1 MTELRPAIRT
11 DLGAIVAAGLVCL
24 VVVVAIP
31 GAVVVRT
38 VTGLPFM
45 LFGVGYCVMRAV
57 LGPRRSDVATSAVLS
72 IALSIAAAIVI
83 GLVLYAA
90 GIAFDARSVIAG
102 DVLIAAGAA
111 GVAARRSGARTWPS
125 RSATPAVP
133 GREWLWGLLVAAA
146 VFAAAV
152 LYLARPLTDGSV
164 AGYTA
169 LAAFRS
175 GAGEIAVEVDNER
188 NQRAAL
194 QLRITGSALTV
205 APRAIS
211 LAPGGRWQGQIAVG
225 ASAGATIDITLY
237 RDGAPGAILR
247 QVILRG

>member
-1 MTELRPAIRT
+1 
-11 DLGAIVAAGLVCL
+11 
-24 VVVVAIP
+24 
-31 GAVVVRT
+31 
-38 VTGLPFM
+38 
-45 LFGVGYCVMRAV
+45 
-57 LGPRRSDVATSAVLS
+57 
-72 IALSIAAAIVI
+72 
-83 GLVLYAA
+83 
-90 GIAFDARSVIAG
+90 
-102 DVLIAAGAA
+102 
-111 GVAARRSGARTWPS
+111 
-125 RSATPAVP
+125 
-133 GREWLWGLLVAAA
+133 LLVAAA